1 MAVEM
6 IQTLLRRVPWSQ
18 GRLQRTPGAT
28 PREDEAKA
36 AVLSFPWRRL
46 VLGLAVVAVAGVL
59 AAGLGSVSIPPLTVA
74 RILASKIPGLGVTF
88 DGPAS
93 FDTILMQLRLPRIV
107 LAAIV
112 GGSLAL
118 SGAAYQGLFRNP
130 LADPYL
136 IGVASGAGLG
146 ATIVLV
152 AGVQAAYLG
161 VSLLPAAAFVGA
173 IAAVSV
179 AFLVARS
186 SVGLPLTTLILA
198 GVAISFITSAMTT
211 LLMIRSDPDL
221 RPILS
226 WLLGGL
232 ISAQWKHSVMVL
244 PYLLPSAVIV
254 LMYSRVLNVMQLREE
269 HAKQLGVNVGRAKLL
284 LIVAASL
291 ATAAAVA
298 FTGPI
303 GFVGLIAP
311 HTVRLLWGAD
321 YRSLLPMAAI
331 LGAAFLILAD
341 LVART
346 VVSPSELPVGV
357 VTAFFGGPFFLF
369 LLRYRRRVVM

>member
-1 MAVEM
+1 MPGE
-6 IQTLLRRVPWSQ
+6 
-18 GRLQRTPGAT
+18 RTVLGVT
-28 PREDEAKA
+28 
-36 AVLSFPWRRL
+36 LSFPWRR
-46 VLGLAVVAVAGVL
+46 VALGLAVVGAAGVL
-59 AAGLGSVSIPPLTVA
+59 AAGIGSVSIPPSAVA
-74 RILASKIPGLGVTF
+74 KILASKVPGLGVTF

-107 LAAIV
+107 LAGIV
-112 GGSLAL
+112 GSALGL

-152 AGVQAAYLG
+152 AGIQAAYLG

-173 IAAVSV
+173 IAAVTV
-179 AFLVARS
+179 AYLVARS
-186 SVGLPLTTLILA
+186 SEGLPLTTLILA
-198 GVAISFITSAMTT
+198 GVAISFVASAMTT
-211 LLMIRSDPDL
+211 LLMIRAGPDL

-244 PYLLPSAVIV
+244 PYLLPSALII
-254 LMYSRVLNVMQLREE
+254 LTYARVLNVMQLREE
-269 HAKQLGVNVGRAKLL
+269 HAKQMGVNVERSKLL

-369 LLRYRRRVVM
+369 LLRYRRRVTM

>member
-1 MAVEM
+1 M
-6 IQTLLRRVPWSQ
+6 
-18 GRLQRTPGAT
+18 
-28 PREDEAKA
+28 
-36 AVLSFPWRRL
+36 
-46 VLGLAVVAVAGVL
+46 
-59 AAGLGSVSIPPLTVA
+59 GSVSIPPLTVA
-74 RILASKIPGLGVTF
+74 KVLASKIPGLGISF

-93 FDTILMQLRLPRIV
+93 YDTILVQLRLPRIV
-107 LAAIV
+107 LAGIV
-112 GGSLAL
+112 GGALAMA
-118 SGAAYQGLFRNP
+118 GAAYQGLFRNP

-146 ATIVLV
+146 ATIVIV
-152 AGVQAAYLG
+152 AGVQAAYFG

-173 IAAVSV
+173 IAAVSI
-179 AFLVARS
+179 AYSVARS
-186 SVGLPLTTLILA
+186 SEGLPLTTLILA
-198 GVAISFITSAMTT
+198 GVAISFIASAVTT
-211 LLMIRSDPDL
+211 LLMIRADPDL
-221 RPILS
+221 RSILS

-232 ISAQWKHSVMVL
+232 ISAQWKHSAMLL
-244 PYLLPSAVIV
+244 PYLIPSV
-254 LMYSRVLNVMQLREE
+254 LIILVYSRVLNVLQLTED
-269 HAKQLGVNVGRAKLL
+269 HARQMGVNVERAKLL

-298 FTGPI
+298 FSGPI

-346 VVSPSELPVGV
+346 VGESVRA
-357 VTAFFGGPFFLF
+357 T
-369 LLRYRRRVVM
+369 RRRSNRLLWRAVLSLPPQIPA